1 MMIGMIGMSDR
12 FYLIDKSRL
21 PFPGKCACC
30 GEIDRDCVDFGRT
43 VDWEGATLLCT
54 VCVAE
59 AFSVLDPVV
68 DQEKKDLQA
77 EVVRARETLG
87 ELRGNLLAVID
98 SSAYGLHLHTA
109 RNVPDVAGGS
119 KTVKAGKQNDVGSA
133 FSLQQ

>member
-21 PFPGKCACC
+21 PFPAKCACC

-54 VCVAE
+54 ICVAE

-68 DQEKKDLQA
+68 DVEKVNLTL
-77 EVVRARETLG
+77 EVATARRVLG
-87 ELRGNLLAVID
+87 DLRGKLLGVID
-98 SSAYGLHLHTA
+98 DSAFGLYTPTSS
-109 RNVPDVAGGS
+109 NVPDVAGGS
-119 KTVKAGKQNDVGSA
+119 KTAPTGKSKSVDEA
-133 FSLQQ
+133 FSL